1 MYRRDMLNKYYFRP
15 NLEIVKR
22 IYLENAGRDYEVS
35 DKIFNATLIVEAED
49 EDICQS
55 IRGGF
60 TDITQW
66 EMFDPDS
73 GETIPHN
80 LKNPEPW
87 QT

>member
-1 MYRRDMLNKYYFRP
+1 MQKYYFRP

-22 IYLENAGRDYEVS
+22 IYLENAGVEYDVKE
-35 DKIFNATLIVEAED
+35 DMFNAVLIVEADD
-49 EDICQS
+49 EDICQN

-66 EMFDPDS
+66 EMFDPET
-73 GETIPHN
+73 GETLPHN

-87 QT
+87 QQ